1 MSARLTQ
8 QQIQDMIDAA
18 VLAAT
23 QQQQV
28 AIAAVVDAANQQH
41 LGAQQ
46 NLQQQ
51 LQQANQQLVNLQA
64 VQIPA
69 QQEQPQAAVPPA
81 AAIVPPP
88 PVVFALSPG
97 TAVGRGV
104 NNLIDY
110 NTKVGAEVAKVA
122 TAKLAVEHDLNR
134 EHLNRFLEA
143 LRSRAIQQ
151 GWYDG
156 LFRVVQNGMELNIIE
171 SYGTL
176 TRDATKAAARA
187 HIFDES
193 RRTQYTIN
201 LFDCLEETL
210 TKDEKDT
217 LYAESVNYT
226 LRRGDVQVP
235 VAPGTDA
242 NQNRRDGLTFL

>member
-18 VLAAT
+18 VLAAN

-28 AIAAVVDAANQQH
+28 AIAAAVDAANQQH
-41 LGAQQ
+41 LAAQQ
-46 NLQQQ
+46 NLQQH

-64 VQIPA
+64 AQIPA
-69 QQEQPQAAVPPA
+69 QQPPQAAVLPA
-81 AAIVPPP
+81 AAIIPQP

-97 TAVGRGV
+97 TAVGRGA

-122 TAKLAVEHDLNR
+122 TAKLAVEHDLDR
-134 EHLNRFLEA
+134 EHLNGFLEA

-156 LFRVVQNGMELNIIE
+156 
-171 SYGTL
+171 
-176 TRDATKAAARA
+176 
-187 HIFDES
+187 
-193 RRTQYTIN
+193 
-201 LFDCLEETL
+201 
-210 TKDEKDT
+210 
-217 LYAESVNYT
+217 
-226 LRRGDVQVP
+226 
-235 VAPGTDA
+235 
-242 NQNRRDGLTFL
+242 